1 MLNLKT
7 YKNFNLPFS
16 YTLFENALNIKYQ
29 EFVNEL
35 NTIDESYFIERS
47 NENFQKKELSNCNNL
62 LINKLLKEIVSEQ
75 TLSQIK
81 LIYEFENLT
90 TDPTFDGGGL
100 TITDTGGFLRY
111 HADFP
116 YSNSAKK
123 YRVLNAI
130 LYLSDPSII
139 GGDLHLLDFNTGTVE
154 ATIKPI
160 FGTLLVFPTSKYT
173 IHGFSKILKGKRI
186 TINSYLYDDK
196 PIDDR
201 NEPSKTIW
209 FNKFN

>member
-1 MLNLKT
+1 MLNLKSH
-7 YKNFNLPFS
+7 KNFDIPFS
-16 YTLFENALNIKYQ
+16 YTIFENAIELSYQDFIK
-29 EFVNEL
+29 EL
-35 NTIDESYFIERS
+35 NTIEVDLFTERN
-47 NENFQKKELSNCNNL
+47 NENFQKKELSKCNNIIINNL
-62 LINKLLKEIVSEQ
+62 LDEIVSEH
-75 TLSQIK
+75 TLNKIK
-81 LIYEFENLT
+81 TIYNFQNLT

-100 TITDTGGFLRY
+100 TITETGGYLRY

-123 YRVLNAI
+123 FRVLNAI
-130 LYLSDPSII
+130 LYLSDPTII
-139 GGDLHLLDFNTGTVE
+139 GGELHLLDFKTGTVE
-154 ATIKPI
+154 ASIKPVY
-160 FGTLLVFPTSKYT
+160 GTLLVFPTSKYT

-209 FNKFN
+209 FNKF